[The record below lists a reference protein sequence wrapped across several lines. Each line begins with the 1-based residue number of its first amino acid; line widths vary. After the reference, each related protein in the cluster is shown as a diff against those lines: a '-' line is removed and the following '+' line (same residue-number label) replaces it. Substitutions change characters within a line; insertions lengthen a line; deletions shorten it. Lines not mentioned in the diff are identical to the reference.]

1 MRRLALYLA
10 LTAVPLSAYCADNRE
25 DITGDHLSYEPNGD
39 EVLTGNAQIV
49 DATSLLTADEIRL
62 NQKANTASARG
73 HVVLTR
79 VGDRLLADQLTLDRK
94 DHTFTAVHL
103 RVGRFPYYIEGETAE
118 GVQGSAGEVVVHN
131 ATVSYEEP
139 GKWQPTIH
147 ARALTY
153 SPGHYLRL
161 TGANVGIGGYRP
173 LPVSRAGQNLG
184 KASSAYNVTLDGGYR
199 HQLGAYADIA
209 TNIPVF
215 DGVTIGPDLGIY
227 TFRGIMLGPIA
238 NYNLTSGDDT
248 AVGYFKSGYIHDFG
262 TREDDILGNL
272 TPPDRGYAEWHHNQQ
287 VTPDLTFD
295 ADVNWTTDSEV
306 IREFH
311 SKEFVPVQEPDNF
324 LEAVYTQSDL
334 MASVFSRFQPDSF
347 YPVQERL
354 PELRFDLLPTAIGG
368 GIYVRFDAGLVHLE
382 EHPPLGGTDLASDR
396 FDTFLG
402 LTRPF
407 TYKGIFDFAPVLGG
421 RFTEYW
427 DTVGAA
433 EPGGTGRALGELGF
447 DADLKANAVWD
458 YDNPLWHIDGLRH
471 LLTPTFSYRY
481 IPDGDKAAEY
491 IPPIDRNSFTSY
503 LPIMELGDMRA
514 IDQLAAE
521 NVLRFGL
528 HNVLETRDTQYGY
541 GSRNLVAFD
550 VDEDFRF
557 QRAPGQTDFSDIHGD
572 LTMTP
577 ARWLEFRLED
587 TVSTSRFAQRAIDS
601 DVTVREGDVWLARF
615 GIGYLSDNYGS
626 YYVPGLGYNPIVGV
640 DTYHFELRARINE
653 VYEAFTR
660 GDYDAR
666 DHIFVD
672 QYYGMVQRIAN
683 TWLLEYAIV
692 ISNGPNNGDGHFGV
706 EVSLNIVRF

>member
-10 LTAVPLSAYCADNRE
+10 LAAVPLSAYGADNRE

-62 NQKANTASARG
+62 NQKDNTASARG

-79 VGDRLLADQLTLDRK
+79 VGDRLLADQLTLNRK

-173 LPVSRAGQNLG
+173 LPVYRAGQNLG
-184 KASSAYNVTLDGGYR
+184 KASSSYNVTLDGGYR

-209 TNIPVF
+209 THIPVF
-215 DGVTIGPDLGIY
+215 DGVTIGPDVGIY
-227 TFRGIMLGPIA
+227 TFRGILLGPIA
-238 NYNLTSGDDT
+238 NYNITSGDDT

-324 LEAVYTQSDL
+324 LEAMYTQSDL
-334 MASVFSRFQPDSF
+334 MASVFTRFQPDSF

-407 TYKGIFDFAPVLGG
+407 SYKGIFDFAPVVGG

-427 DTVGAA
+427 DTLGAA

-481 IPDGDKAAEY
+481 IPDGDKAAAY

-503 LPIMELGDMRA
+503 LPVMELGDMRA
-514 IDQLAAE
+514 VDQLAAE

-557 QRAPGQTDFSDIHGD
+557 QRAPGQTDFSDVHGD

-587 TVSTSRFAQRAIDS
+587 TVSTRRFAQRAIDS

-615 GIGYLSDNYGS
+615 GVGYLSDNYGS

>member
-49 DATSLLTADEIRL
+49 DATSFLTADEIRL

-79 VGDRLLADQLTLDRK
+79 IGDRLLADQLTLNRK

-118 GVQGSAGEVVVHN
+118 GVQGSAGEVIVHN

-184 KASSAYNVTLDGGYR
+184 KASSSYNVTLDGGYR

-215 DGVTIGPDLGIY
+215 DGATIGPDVGVY

-238 NYNLTSGDDT
+238 NYNITSGDDT

-287 VTPDLTFD
+287 VTPDLTFN

-324 LEAVYTQSDL
+324 LEAMYTQSDI
-334 MASVFSRFQPDSF
+334 MASVFTRFQPDSF
-347 YPVQERL
+347 YPIQERL

-382 EHPPLGGTDLASDR
+382 EHPPLGGTDLAADR

-402 LTRPF
+402 ITRPF
-407 TYKGIFDFAPVLGG
+407 TYKGIVDFAPVVGG

-503 LPIMELGDMRA
+503 LPVMELGDMRA